1 MPKVTFLHPE
11 GKSGE
16 VTRGQS
22 LLEAAEALGFP
33 LNHDCGGNAS
43 CTTCRVEVQ
52 VGEENLSE
60 IDFDEQ
66 DLLDREA
73 LSERWHRL
81 GCQSRVLGDVIV
93 RVPEQKWEAPGS
105 MDQEKVEQLQRTLA
119 ELGKPRSLK
128 ENSMVTITPMAEQKI
143 KELMQEEKDT
153 VGLRVYVRGGGCHGY
168 QYGMAFETKIGEDDS
183 IIEKGDV
190 KVIMDSQ
197 SAPLLSGAEVDYV
210 DSLQGSGFAIKN
222 PQAKTT
228 CGCGSS
234 FSA

>member
-1 MPKVTFLHPE
+1 
-11 GKSGE
+11 
-16 VTRGQS
+16 
-22 LLEAAEALGFP
+22 
-33 LNHDCGGNAS
+33 
-43 CTTCRVEVQ
+43 
-52 VGEENLSE
+52 
-60 IDFDEQ
+60 
-66 DLLDREA
+66 
-73 LSERWHRL
+73 
-81 GCQSRVLGDVIV
+81 
-93 RVPEQKWEAPGS
+93 
-105 MDQEKVEQLQRTLA
+105 
-119 ELGKPRSLK
+119 
-128 ENSMVTITPMAEQKI
+128 MVTITAGAEQKI
-143 KELMQEEKDT
+143 RELIKDEQDA

-183 IIEKGDV
+183 VIEKGDI

>member
-1 MPKVTFLHPE
+1 
-11 GKSGE
+11 
-16 VTRGQS
+16 
-22 LLEAAEALGFP
+22 
-33 LNHDCGGNAS
+33 
-43 CTTCRVEVQ
+43 
-52 VGEENLSE
+52 
-60 IDFDEQ
+60 
-66 DLLDREA
+66 
-73 LSERWHRL
+73 
-81 GCQSRVLGDVIV
+81 
-93 RVPEQKWEAPGS
+93 
-105 MDQEKVEQLQRTLA
+105 
-119 ELGKPRSLK
+119 
-128 ENSMVTITPMAEQKI
+128 MVTITPMAEQKI

-168 QYGMAFETKIGEDDS
+168 QYGMACETKIGEDDS